1 MGAPIM
7 SSEALR
13 QLRFST
19 LLRFAK
25 ASRDLHNHT
34 VGQFGVAH
42 WTRAVV
48 SALGEIIDYGV
59 IHPEEKVKVR
69 IPLNTK

>member
-19 LLRFAK
+19 LLGFAK
-25 ASRDLHNHT
+25 ASDSHNHT
-34 VGQFGVAH
+34 DYFGVAH

-48 SALGEIIDYGV
+48 SALGEVINDGV

-69 IPLNTK
+69 